1 MNFLNQNRSKIW
13 KQQSKVILHL
23 KKIDIWVHLS
33 SPGVQDIFVGDIYAR
48 HGSILTVIF
57 WSLAHCE

>member
-1 MNFLNQNRSKIW
+1 METANQIFLTF
-13 KQQSKVILHL
+13 
-23 KKIDIWVHLS
+23 KKIDIWVTPLS

-48 HGSILTVIF
+48 HGSIVTVIF

>member
-1 MNFLNQNRSKIW
+1 METAKQIFLTF
-13 KQQSKVILHL
+13 
-23 KKIDIWVHLS
+23 KKIDIWVYLS

-48 HGSILTVIF
+48 HGSIVTVIF